1 MDTINDPFF
10 DPGRQARLLTEEQV
24 LEYVKSFVDQNCEEK
39 DAAFFKEVVLAGE
52 ESGVCTYRHAVQGSA
67 AAQLVYGIQCLY
79 GDKSDAQAS
88 EGLFWLIRAANA
100 GSAKAALLLAHAF
113 LQGEKVRQD
122 ASRALAFAGVAASQ
136 GLPEGAFMLA
146 NMLLGTDG
154 IPADQDRAIA
164 LLQEAACAGYQ
175 PAEQM
180 LHDNGIAFVRKR

>member
-10 DPGRQARLLTEEQV
+10 DPGRQARLLSEEQV
-24 LEYVKSFVDQNCEEK
+24 VEYLKSFVDQNCEEK

-52 ESGVCTYRHAVQGSA
+52 ESAACTHRHAVQGSP
-67 AAQLVYGIQCLY
+67 AAQLVYGSQFLY
-79 GDKSDAQAS
+79 GDEPVATAS
-88 EGLFWLIRAANA
+88 EGIFWLMRAVNA
-100 GSAKAALLLAHAF
+100 GSAKAALLLAYAF
-113 LQGEKVRQD
+113 LQGERVRRD
-122 ASRALAFAGVAASQ
+122 VPRALAFAGVAASQ

-164 LLQEAACAGYQ
+164 LLQEAAYAGYQ

-180 LHDNGIAFVRKR
+180 LHDNGIAIVRKQ